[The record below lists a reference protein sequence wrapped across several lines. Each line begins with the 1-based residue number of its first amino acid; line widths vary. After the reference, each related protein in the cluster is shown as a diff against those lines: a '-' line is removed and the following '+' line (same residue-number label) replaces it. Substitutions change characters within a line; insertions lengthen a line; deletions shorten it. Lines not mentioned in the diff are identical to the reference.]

1 MTEEEKRKLA
11 LSIMAQE
18 QQRLKSSSFRDYQ
31 TAEAT
36 QAQRRIASNQALF
49 STLAQNGI
57 CWAQLDAAYDT
68 AFAEGERDMLTYH
81 FSFFYAAAALSYHE
95 FFDAS
100 PEDTA
105 TFIRALPTAPGETRD
120 HKELVEKCI
129 HETGVDTSYADKEAV
144 IPPVTKRDRKAV
156 ERMMKTGI
164 TQRDLELEKRD
175 GYANGRNSKFF
186 LSACYATVALVLK
199 SLHGWDSEEI
209 EAFLERV
216 SEIQDEEISAADII
230 ERAKEEAGVDVS
242 GIAQT
247 PM

>member
-18 QQRLKSSSFRDYQ
+18 QQRLKSSSFTAYRA
-31 TAEAT
+31 AEASR
-36 QAQRRIASNQALF
+36 AQERIRANQQVF
-49 STLAQNGI
+49 SSLAQNGI
-57 CWAQLDAAYDT
+57 TWAQLDAAYDT